1 LLAEEGIVFQ
11 HIYNIWTA
19 VQDAFQTPA
28 IVVLLFAVG
37 ALRRRV
43 RALEART
50 GTSAPRAE
58 WEALPPHIRNEA
70 ALETTGQR

>member
-1 LLAEEGIVFQ
+1 MFQ

-19 VQDAFQTPA
+19 AQDAFQTPA
-28 IVVLLFAVG
+28 IVVLLCTVG

-50 GTSAPRAE
+50 SISIPRAE
-58 WEALPPHIRNEA
+58 WEALPSHIRNEA